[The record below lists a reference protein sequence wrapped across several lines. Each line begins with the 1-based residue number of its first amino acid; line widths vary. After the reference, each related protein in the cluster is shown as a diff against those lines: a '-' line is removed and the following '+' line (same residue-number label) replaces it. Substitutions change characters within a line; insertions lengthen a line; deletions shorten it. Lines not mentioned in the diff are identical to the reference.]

1 MSRLPVQ
8 IDDGNKSYPK
18 LHLHCANTDLVAGA
32 SLSLEPTQNRLALIS
47 QFSNQCP
54 TSEKMTP
61 NCARHSL
68 WHHVNCLVSCEY
80 NENSVIL
87 DCVLTNKSAEWEVL
101 LILIFFSW
109 GQDFAVD
116 RTCTAEIVL
125 LMTVS
130 AYKWKRS
137 ACEVCFSLNT
147 VTLGEHVG
155 KNCLHGNSLWML

>member
-1 MSRLPVQ
+1 MMETKAILNCTCIVPTRISLLDLHFLWSQHKTVLP
-8 IDDGNKSYPK
+8 SS
-18 LHLHCANTDLVAGA
+18 H
-32 SLSLEPTQNRLALIS
+32 SFLIS
-47 QFSNQCP
+47 APHLRRWHQTVPGTAYDTMWTAS
-54 TSEKMTP
+54 
-61 NCARHSL
+61 SL
-68 WHHVNCLVSCEY
+68 VNIMKILSFWIVSWPMKVQ
-80 NENSVIL
+80 NGKL
-87 DCVLTNKSAEWEVL
+87 L
-101 LILIFFSW
+101 LIFSW

-130 AYKWKRS
+130 AYKWKPS